1 MNTISFPRIFN
12 PITGKTNLVTD
23 EDSINNCL
31 DLLFSTTVGEL
42 FGDPQF
48 GCDLV
53 SLFYEYE
60 GELLEDLIKTE
71 IVETITKY
79 ERRIQVSEDS
89 VSVSYINDK
98 AIIRIKYY
106 ILSTDSIGVFDIVR
120 ATEGE

>member
-53 SLFYEYE
+53 SLFYEYQKCE
-60 GELLEDLIKTE
+60 NRVKKTQ
-71 IVETITKY
+71 T
-79 ERRIQVSEDS
+79 
-89 VSVSYINDK
+89 
-98 AIIRIKYY
+98 
-106 ILSTDSIGVFDIVR
+106 LSQLTSTPGQRGKVR
-120 ATEGE
+120 FRC